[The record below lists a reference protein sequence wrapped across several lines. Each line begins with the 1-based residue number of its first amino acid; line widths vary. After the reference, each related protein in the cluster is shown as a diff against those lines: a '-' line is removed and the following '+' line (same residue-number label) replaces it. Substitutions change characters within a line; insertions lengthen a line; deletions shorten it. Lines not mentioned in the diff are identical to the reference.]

1 MMAVLHKQPETARE
15 PKTPLRGHCPECM
28 GLITAVQPRQLFCSA
43 EHKAAFHNRATVR
56 GRVLTPL
63 VMADRITRGGSAGDV
78 TTGRRARRDAQRLI
92 DSWAR
97 DDREAK
103 RMSMVDYVCLRLAK
117 GFELP

>member
-1 MMAVLHKQPETARE
+1 MLHKPPETRPPANR
-15 PKTPLRGHCPECM
+15 PLRGHCPECM
-28 GLITAVQPRQLFCSA
+28 GRITAVQPRQLFCSA

-63 VMADRITRGGSAGDV
+63 VMAARITRGGSRGDKV
-78 TTGRRARRDAQRLI
+78 TGCRARHDADGLMQEWVL
-92 DSWAR
+92 A
-97 DDREAK
+97 DREAG